1 MAVNKRKS
9 FSDKKKEID
18 KLATDRNEQ
27 VEKYF
32 NTPEDMKEYLHFMG
46 KFHKYSTRN
55 STLIQKQFNGAE
67 AVGSYNFWKKEGF
80 QVQKGEKGIS
90 ILVPAPLKIFERK
103 NENSSTYVNVKQATN
118 AEKAAIKRGE
128 IKTKERL
135 AYTKGSVFDV
145 SQTNATAEDLP
156 KIFPNKWLEGSVE
169 NYADMFQSMKKLGEK
184 MGVQTLDEPMNELG
198 AAKGAYIEYTKLN
211 EEGYMEDGRGIQLNP
226 RNSELQNVK
235 TMIHELAHA
244 HLHSSESKGHDRTH
258 PEKEFQAEMTALTVA
273 SYFNLDTSDYSLQ
286 YLKSYTSSEKD
297 INDKFGLLEEVKDTS
312 HTFITHLENDLTPEL
327 EKENSKVSTE
337 EVKNDF
343 AEYEIATRD
352 GIQSI
357 EELNLKSFDAIFK
370 AQDGRN
376 ILADKEFQE
385 GTPLEKIKKFNAI
398 EEPWS
403 ALLDNVKFIDDSQN
417 DIQYYVEFSEKP
429 LNSKIMNG
437 EDMNKML
444 AAENLD
450 SLVNGHAG
458 YDKTNVKAIVP
469 GEKDSEDVEKHNP
482 ASTIALD
489 RIDLG
494 DGEYHDLSSHLS
506 YPMQGI
512 PDTGEHLRAIYNKD
526 TLIPALE
533 SVYAANQ
540 YEKSANN
547 PNKSKIEDTSYKL
560 QKVESFALQ
569 NNYLTFEDIS
579 NVKTEAQAKVDVHA
593 EQMNTQNA
601 MVNLKGYFET
611 AQRVT
616 ESTSKGELTQDKL
629 IERMEAENKYSEVKN
644 AAVEKGFASPDSILQ
659 MESSVLNKAE
669 NQQSKSATNQPST
682 SDNPFKRNAAKQFNA
697 GMSQ

>member
-55 STLIQKQFNGAE
+55 SILIQKQFNGAE

-90 ILVPAPLKIFERK
+90 ILVPAPFKTFERK
-103 NENSSTYVNVKQATN
+103 NGKSTVHVNVKQATN
-118 AEKAAIKRGE
+118 EEKAAIKRGE

-169 NYADMFQSMKKLGEK
+169 NYTDMFQSMKKLGEK

-198 AAKGAYIEYTKLN
+198 AAKGAYIEFTKLN

-244 HLHSSESKGHDRTH
+244 DLHSSESKGHDRTH
-258 PEKEFQAEMTALTVA
+258 PEKEFQAEMTAFTVA

-312 HTFITHLENDLTPEL
+312 HKFITHLENDLTPEL

-337 EVKNDF
+337 ELKNDF

-357 EELNLKSFDAIFK
+357 EELDLKSFDVIFK

-403 ALLDNVKFIDDSQN
+403 ASLDNVKFIDDSQN

-437 EDMNKML
+437 EDMDKML

-450 SLVNGHAG
+450 SFVNGHAS

-512 PDTGEHLRAIYNKD
+512 PDTGEHLRTIYNKD

-540 YEKSANN
+540 YEKSAHN
-547 PNKSKIEDTSYKL
+547 PNESKIEDTSYKL
-560 QKVESFALQ
+560 QKLESFALQ
-569 NNYLTFEDIS
+569 NDYLTSEDIS

-601 MVNLKGYFET
+601 MVNLKGYYET
-611 AQRVT
+611 TQRVT

-644 AAVEKGFASPDSILQ
+644 AAVEKGFVSPDSIQQ
-659 MESSVLNKAE
+659 MESSVLNKE

>member
-55 STLIQKQFNGAE
+55 STLIQKQFKGAE

-90 ILVPAPLKIFERK
+90 ILVPAPFKTFERK
-103 NENSSTYVNVKQATN
+103 NGKSTVHVNVKQATN
-118 AEKAAIKRGE
+118 EEKAAIKRGE

-169 NYADMFQSMKKLGEK
+169 NYTDMFQSMKKLGGK

-244 HLHSSESKGHDRTH
+244 DLHSSESKGHDRTH
-258 PEKEFQAEMTALTVA
+258 PEKEFQAEMTAFTVA

-312 HTFITHLENDLTPEL
+312 HKFITHLENDLTPEL

-337 EVKNDF
+337 ELKNDF

-357 EELNLKSFDAIFK
+357 EELDLQSFDAIFK

-403 ALLDNVKFIDDSQN
+403 ASLDNVKFIDDSQN
-417 DIQYYVEFSEKP
+417 DMQYYVEFSEKP

-437 EDMNKML
+437 EDMDKML
-444 AAENLD
+444 ASENLD

-512 PDTGEHLRAIYNKD
+512 PDTGKHLCTIYNKD

-540 YEKSANN
+540 YEKSAHN
-547 PNKSKIEDTSYKL
+547 PNESKIEDTSYKL

-569 NNYLTFEDIS
+569 NNYLTSEDIS
-579 NVKTEAQAKVDVHA
+579 NVKTEAQAKVDVHS

-616 ESTSKGELTQDKL
+616 ESTSKGEQTQDKL

-644 AAVEKGFASPDSILQ
+644 AAVEKGFASPDSIQQ
-659 MESSVLNKAE
+659 MEFSVLNKAE
-669 NQQSKSATNQPST
+669 NQQSKSATNQSST
-682 SDNPFKRNAAKQFNA
+682 SDNPFKRNAAKQFSA

>member
-32 NTPEDMKEYLHFMG
+32 NTPEDMKEYLNFMG

-90 ILVPAPLKIFERK
+90 ILVPAPFKTFERK
-103 NENSSTYVNVKQATN
+103 NGKSTVHVNVKQATN
-118 AEKAAIKRGE
+118 EEKAAIKRGE

-169 NYADMFQSMKKLGEK
+169 NYTDMFQSMKKLGEK

-244 HLHSSESKGHDRTH
+244 DLHSSESKGHDRTH
-258 PEKEFQAEMTALTVA
+258 PEKEFQAEMTAFTVA

-312 HTFITHLENDLTPEL
+312 HKFITHLENDLTPEW
-327 EKENSKVSTE
+327 EKENLKVSTE
-337 EVKNDF
+337 ELKNDF

-357 EELNLKSFDAIFK
+357 EELDLQSFDAIFK

-403 ALLDNVKFIDDSQN
+403 ASLDNVKFIDDSQN

-437 EDMNKML
+437 EDMDKML

-450 SLVNGHAG
+450 SLVNNHAG

-512 PDTGEHLRAIYNKD
+512 PDTGEHLRTIYNKD

-540 YEKSANN
+540 YEKSAHN
-547 PNKSKIEDTSYKL
+547 PNESKIEDTSYKL
-560 QKVESFALQ
+560 QKLESFALQ
-569 NNYLTFEDIS
+569 NDYLTSEDIR

-601 MVNLKGYFET
+601 MVNLKGYYET
-611 AQRVT
+611 TQRVT

-644 AAVEKGFASPDSILQ
+644 AAVEKGFASPDSIQQ

-682 SDNPFKRNAAKQFNA
+682 SDNPFKRNTAKQFNA

>member
-55 STLIQKQFNGAE
+55 SILIQKQFNGAE

-90 ILVPAPLKIFERK
+90 ILVPAPFKTFERK
-103 NENSSTYVNVKQATN
+103 NGKSTVHVNVKQATN
-118 AEKAAIKRGE
+118 EEKAAIKRGE

-169 NYADMFQSMKKLGEK
+169 NYTDMFQSMKKLGEK

-198 AAKGAYIEYTKLN
+198 AAKGAYIEFTKLN

-244 HLHSSESKGHDRTH
+244 DLHSSESKGHDRTH
-258 PEKEFQAEMTALTVA
+258 PEKEFQAEMTAFTVA

-312 HTFITHLENDLTPEL
+312 HKFITHLENDLTPEL

-337 EVKNDF
+337 ELKNDF

-357 EELNLKSFDAIFK
+357 EELDLKSFDVIFK

-403 ALLDNVKFIDDSQN
+403 ASLDNVKFIDDSQN

-437 EDMNKML
+437 EDMDKML

-458 YDKTNVKAIVP
+458 YDKTNVKVIVP

-512 PDTGEHLRAIYNKD
+512 PDTGEHLCTIYNKD

-540 YEKSANN
+540 YEKSAHN
-547 PNKSKIEDTSYKL
+547 PNESKIEDTSYKL

-569 NNYLTFEDIS
+569 NNYLTSEDIS

-644 AAVEKGFASPDSILQ
+644 AAVEKGFASPDSIQQ
-659 MESSVLNKAE
+659 MESSVLNKE